1 MPGKESLGKVRRSV
15 VAGKGKARKE
25 EARTRREQNRAEQ
38 SRAEHGRRKGLGRI
52 VMAERAGRGRALG
65 AAAAAVVVAAAAAG
79 CGAGYGDG
87 DGVGGGAQGKE
98 QGKESEGKA
107 GQDSTGQAGGAFW
120 NMVLF
125 GFEMIHRARELY
137 ENIVPGHTVYDVECP
152 DHSFRKFTN
161 DGQYLICFSRNH
173 QDLIVYRP
181 RWLNYCVKGEET
193 DQFSDLPSKSKKF
206 ESYFVPLYSVSLAS
220 GSDLI
225 CKDFFLATDNNIYGV
240 FATTSVPDQSPPP
253 AEGAVPGVPSIE
265 KIAIFLVRLSD
276 GHIVDERIYHDD
288 YIHLSHNNTGV
299 FLYDDLLAILSIRY
313 QSIRILQIRET
324 GRFVD
329 VRTIGAFCREDDEL
343 VLNSQAQ
350 DEDFYIKNQAAHRKA
365 RGLPAQAEVSAS
377 KRMLTS
383 QGNAWPLEWNLRLK
397 HAVSA
402 KGAHSGRSRGS
413 RSANPQGPHS
423 SNIAL
428 PSNSEDGVG
437 SPDTRMNGLYGGI
450 QGSDFDHY
458 FRELFANM
466 EDNGQSNGIV
476 SGVPGLGD
484 GEGRVNPGRHERPR
498 SPLQSHVYGNGHHS
512 SAVESRGG
520 VAPPEHVYGSGIRV
534 DGSTIGGGGH
544 HAASGLL
551 RYGRSYSSASG
562 DSVERYAGGRGS
574 PSVRYTSTT
583 GTSSESCSR
592 SDGGTR
598 WDGSISG
605 GGSIS
610 YGTGA
615 GGNGSVSVQS
625 TENNQL
631 EYVVSSRSRIGL
643 ANVQQ
648 ARPAEDNYVG
658 GVSQHGANEWRTHH
672 RENGHRSVGNGGS
685 AAGPPHN
692 SENRRTQGTAV
703 YTPVTE
709 ETSRLNDRFLPS
721 RFANERAS
729 ASGERAAPSTGSPTR
744 PSASHRDVTSN
755 GNTARAGQ
763 AIVPPAPRSI
773 NDAETN
779 GAPQRN
785 SRDTEQAS
793 SPEESSQLLGGIKQR
808 LLTFVYKGNWD
819 TNLDPSTKAKRLARF
834 YYHFQEYVDL
844 VMGKV
849 QFLDRYHLLIKFG
862 SVEGVVNRNAEPS
875 HTTFL
880 ALYNLETTEMLGFFQ
895 VVKRTLAWLP
905 FNSQCQSPSVYF
917 DQSLFHYDEKLISA
931 MERHKPCMEHPIK
944 FISRRKPNSLKF
956 KINPGSE
963 NGAHDGSRSKRVASF
978 VFHPIFPFAIT
989 IQQSYMQP
997 SVINFHFRK

>member
-1 MPGKESLGKVRRSV
+1 MRTLGQVSVIGVES
-15 VAGKGKARKE
+15 
-25 EARTRREQNRAEQ
+25 
-38 SRAEHGRRKGLGRI
+38 RRKGMLRRSENI
-52 VMAERAGRGRALG
+52 VHRLFSRQTCRARPN
-65 AAAAAVVVAAAAAG
+65 
-79 CGAGYGDG
+79 
-87 DGVGGGAQGKE
+87 
-98 QGKESEGKA
+98 
-107 GQDSTGQAGGAFW
+107 TH
-120 NMVLF
+120 
-125 GFEMIHRARELY
+125 IHRARELY

-895 VVKRTLAWLP
+895 NSSEELLSAFENFYDHFRVAPRFPFYMNFISTSSNNVHVREQLRKQRVAGSSNTKNVVKRTLAWLP